1 MAQPFSG
8 MHRQIWHM
16 IIDSNEWNI
25 KQIEY
30 CTEDGIYDMNVPCLR
45 AFVIQA
51 NVDYS
56 NVNQQPDDK
65 CDRLNNYID
74 NVTDY
79 HIVH

>member
-1 MAQPFSG
+1 
-8 MHRQIWHM
+8 
-16 IIDSNEWNI
+16 
-25 KQIEY
+25 
-30 CTEDGIYDMNVPCLR
+30 MNVPCFR

-74 NVTDY
+74 NVTDH
-79 HIVH
+79 HIAHQSYVFSTTDESRLFSHILT

>member
-1 MAQPFSG
+1 
-8 MHRQIWHM
+8 
-16 IIDSNEWNI
+16 
-25 KQIEY
+25 
-30 CTEDGIYDMNVPCLR
+30 MNVPRFR

-65 CDRLNNYID
+65 CNRLNNDID

-79 HIVH
+79 HIVHQSYVSSITDESVFFSHIWTSQTSTI